1 MSLLWQSEES
11 DTSTRR
17 SSRLRVPATDADAVT
32 DSDLAERSHA
42 AEDAIADKRRSRKEI
57 QRADAEDA
65 DPPAAAQ
72 ASTLPDSAL
81 KDLGATSCAEQFAVD
96 LLRAAAELVL
106 ANEGD
111 MWMAAFKPV
120 LPDVPSAAV
129 IQLSKTC
136 ITALHKA
143 HAAGQQFS
151 TPDALVLCVP
161 VPLHRPRTRVSGSV
175 CAFLGVFLRFS
186 SKYYMA
192 DGRATTKNFVVSRL
206 PICLL
211 TPQKSLCVSVRNLSP
226 GLN

>member
-17 SSRLRVPATDADAVT
+17 SSRLRVPATDTSDAVT
-32 DSDLAERSHA
+32 DSELAERSHA

-57 QRADAEDA
+57 QRADAEGA

-72 ASTLPDSAL
+72 ASTLPNSAL
-81 KDLGATSCAEQFAVD
+81 KHLGATSCAEQFVVD
-96 LLRAAAELVL
+96 LLRPAAELVL
-106 ANEGD
+106 ENEGD

-120 LPDVPSAAV
+120 LADVPSAAV
-129 IQLSKTC
+129 IQLSKAC

-186 SKYYMA
+186 SKYYYIWPTEEQ
-192 DGRATTKNFVVSRL
+192 RPKNL
-206 PICLL
+206 WY
-211 TPQKSLCVSVRNLSP
+211 
-226 GLN
+226 